1 VLRTGGL
8 LGLPFASRVGVS
20 SGGTVDM
27 TMAWRGP
34 PTPRKYTVA
43 RLPSGVNIRALGYT
57 PGPTY
62 RDGVPISYAPV
73 PCGVRMSVT
82 ARAGDTI
89 EYSFFLTRANART
102 SPTAASDELARST
115 FNRPAHVSLE
125 GPYHSAVE
133 SNLVRA
139 RLTFADL
146 PAGPLEITT
155 CARG

>member
-8 LGLPFASRVGVS
+8 LGLPFASRVDVS
-20 SGGTVDM
+20 RGGTIDM
-27 TMAWRGP
+27 SIAWRGP
-34 PTPRKYTVA
+34 PTPTKYTVA
-43 RLPSGVNIRALGYT
+43 KLPSGVNIRALGYT

-62 RDGVPISYAPV
+62 RDGVPISYTPV
-73 PCGVRMSVT
+73 PCGLRMSVT

-89 EYSFFLTRANART
+89 EYSFFLTRKTART
-102 SPTAASDELARST
+102 SATAVSDELSRST
-115 FNRPAHVSLE
+115 FNRPAQVSLE

-155 CARG
+155 CAS